1 MTLEIP
7 DESLRDAQPKA
18 ALTVRKLKEVT
29 IYTDGGAQG
38 NPGPGG
44 YGVVLICGKHRK
56 ELSGGFRFTTN
67 NRMELMA
74 AIVGLQALK
83 LRCRVRLF
91 SDSKYLVDAVEKRW
105 AEHWRRRNWRRKE
118 DEPALN
124 PDLWE
129 RLLDLCR
136 KHQVRFE
143 WLRGH
148 AGHKENERCDQLAT
162 QAAQKKDLPAD
173 QPFESLQNG
182 RRGRPLLDAD
192 PQRPTA

>member
-1 MTLEIP
+1 M
-7 DESLRDAQPKA
+7 S
-18 ALTVRKLKEVT
+18 LKEVA
-29 IYTDGGAQG
+29 IFTDGGAQG

-44 YGVVLICGKHRK
+44 YGVVLLYRTHRK

-83 LRCRVRLF
+83 YRCRVRLS
-91 SDSKYLVDAVEKRW
+91 SDSKYLVEAVEKHW
-105 AEHWRRRNWRRKE
+105 AEHWRRRNWRRKTG
-118 DEPALN
+118 EPALN

-136 KHQVRFE
+136 QHQVKFV
-143 WLRGH
+143 WVRGH

-162 QAAQKKDLPAD
+162 QAAQKPNLPAD
-173 QPFESLQNG
+173 THFEISQKTRSPSYL
-182 RRGRPLLDAD
+182 
-192 PQRPTA
+192 